1 MGTRARHT
9 GLRNHNPVF
18 SLPICLEEFVF
29 LGSWRRRMILGVLL
43 DKVLSLAYPVEE
55 AAIHQYAGLIFAIQH
70 QHSSVQP
77 TDGFCDLRN
86 GFPGNRLNDSVVKI
100 PSKSAQALVALDIC
114 RRGNKC

>member
-1 MGTRARHT
+1 MGTRARHP

-18 SLPICLEEFVF
+18 SSPICLEEFVF
-29 LGSWRRRMILGVLL
+29 LGSWRRRMILDVLL

-55 AAIHQYAGLIFAIQH
+55 AAIHQYAGLIFATQH

-77 TDGFCDLRN
+77 TDGFGDLRN
-86 GFPGNRLNDSVVKI
+86 GFPGNRLNDSVIKI